1 MNRFSD
7 IEVKRKPDEKIEE
20 DFQINVE
27 GVYEVI
33 VDNSEIKQV
42 MPSSYDE
49 EIEEYAIKHT
59 NKDEKTIVELT
70 KERNE
75 IILQVKN
82 KGEEIPEEER
92 NKIFERFYRVD
103 KARNRQEKRYGLGLA
118 IAKNLV
124 EKYKGKI
131 EVLYKNGFT
140 IFKVSI
146 PVTQNK

>member
-59 NKDEKTIVELT
+59 NKDEKIIVELT

-92 NKIFERFYRVD
+92 NK
-103 KARNRQEKRYGLGLA
+103 N
-118 IAKNLV
+118 
-124 EKYKGKI
+124 
-131 EVLYKNGFT
+131 
-140 IFKVSI
+140 
-146 PVTQNK
+146 